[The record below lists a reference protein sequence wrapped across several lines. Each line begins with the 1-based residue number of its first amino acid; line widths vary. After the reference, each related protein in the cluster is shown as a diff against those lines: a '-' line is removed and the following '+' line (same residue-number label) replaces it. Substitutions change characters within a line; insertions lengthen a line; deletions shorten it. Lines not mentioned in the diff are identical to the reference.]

1 MEFTKSL
8 SEVLELEIK
17 LRHKN
22 IKQFSEKSGIAYMT
36 ISSVLKRGVENTT
49 VSTLKKICDALGI
62 TINHL
67 FDKQKIYTINDLG
80 SCLKKLLKEKQIKP
94 KNKNIMLS
102 VVSQAQKTIY
112 HRIPFV

>member
-67 FDKQKIYTINDLG
+67 FDKQKIYTI
-80 SCLKKLLKEKQIKP
+80 
-94 KNKNIMLS
+94 
-102 VVSQAQKTIY
+102 
-112 HRIPFV
+112 